1 MKRFASF
8 LMGVVAGAI
17 SGSVAALLLAPA
29 SGRSLQDQLVESA
42 NRLNNEV
49 KQAAVEKR
57 LEMETELARL
67 RQDKFKLE

>member
-8 LMGVVAGAI
+8 LLGVVAGAI
-17 SGSVAALLLAPA
+17 SGGVAALLLAPA